1 MKKILTKAIQFIFFE
16 AIWIAIGFY
25 ACIKAGIYVIY

>member
-1 MKKILTKAIQFIFFE
+1 MKKILTRLMQIILFE
-16 AIWIAIGFY
+16 ATWIAIGFY